1 MPQICLSI
9 CFPAIFL
16 LSCPARSNEIIVSP
30 SGGDYASIQQALNA
44 AHAGDIVT
52 VLTGTYPEALV
63 FPRSGSEISGYI
75 TLRAGTGATVTVDPN
90 ADTDAILI
98 ENRSYLKISGI
109 EVTNSHGVSDGAG
122 IRVRGW
128 GDRIEIRNNRMYGL
142 TGSDAVGIMILGNSA
157 TPISRV
163 VIDGNYI
170 HDCEP
175 AQSEALVLNGNV
187 TGFEV
192 TNNTVHDVNN
202 IGIDFIGGES
212 WTGNYGV
219 AREGVCRGNH
229 VYRAR
234 SNYGGGYAAGIYVDG
249 GREIVVEGNSVHE
262 CDLGIEIGAENSGYT
277 VTGVIVRNNI
287 VYDNDKAGIV
297 FGGYEEARG
306 RVNDCE
312 FTGNTLYKNDT
323 LKDGNGEF
331 AVNWAEGNR
340 IRNNVVW
347 AGPQNLLIHAESG
360 SVDNVFDNNLY
371 YAPAGPSAAEV
382 DWRGTLYTGFEN
394 YRAKTSQDAA
404 SFFTDP
410 LLEDP
415 DGDDFH
421 LRFGSA
427 AINAGDLSDP
437 DLLGEY
443 DYYGNPRLDGR
454 TVDIGADEY
463 NALARPDSGDYDGDG
478 TADIAVF
485 RGYSGLWAVR
495 GVTRAYF
502 GAGGDVPVPGVY
514 GAGRAAEMGIYRPA
528 VGLWAIRGTTRIY
541 FGASGDT
548 PVPGDYDGDDRCEA
562 AVFRSRTG
570 LWAVR
575 GVTRVYFA
583 SPADLPVPGDYDGD
597 GTADIAVFRRTSGL
611 WAIRKVTR
619 AYFGSNSDIPVPG
632 DYSGDGIRTPAIFR
646 PAAGLWAVRG
656 TTRAYFGVAADQPV
670 PADYDGDGEDDAGIF
685 RDTTALWAVH
695 DLFRVYFGRGG
706 DVPVT
711 R

>member
-249 GREIVVEGNSVHE
+249 GRDIVIEGNSVHE
-262 CDLGIEIGAENSGYT
+262 CDLGIEIGAENPGYN

-297 FGGYEEARG
+297 FGGYEQARG

-331 AVNWAEGNR
+331 AVNWAGGNR

-347 AGPQNLLIHAESG
+347 AGPQNILIHAETG
-360 SVDNVFDNNLY
+360 SVDNTFDNNLY
-371 YAPAGPSAAEV
+371 YAAAGPSAAEV

-394 YRAKTSQDAA
+394 YRAGTSQDAA
-404 SFFTDP
+404 SLFVDP

-427 AINAGDLSDP
+427 AIDAGDMSDP
-437 DLLGEY
+437 DLRGEY
-443 DYYGNPRLDGR
+443 DYYGDPRIDGGK
-454 TVDIGADEY
+454 VDMGADEY

-478 TADIAVF
+478 TSDIAVF
-485 RGYSGLWAVR
+485 RGSSGLWAVR

-514 GAGRAAEMGIYRPA
+514 GGAPAAEMG
-528 VGLWAIRGTTRIY
+528 
-541 FGASGDT
+541 
-548 PVPGDYDGDDRCEA
+548 
-562 AVFRSRTG
+562 
-570 LWAVR
+570 
-575 GVTRVYFA
+575 
-583 SPADLPVPGDYDGD
+583 
-597 GTADIAVFRRTSGL
+597 
-611 WAIRKVTR
+611 
-619 AYFGSNSDIPVPG
+619 
-632 DYSGDGIRTPAIFR
+632 IFR
-646 PAAGLWAVRG
+646 PAAGLWAIRG
-656 TTRAYFGVAADQPV
+656 TSPGSTSAPPRIPRSRPTTTGTAGVSRRSSDPG
-670 PADYDGDGEDDAGIF
+670 PAS
-685 RDTTALWAVH
+685 
-695 DLFRVYFGRGG
+695 GRSGA
-706 DVPVT
+706 
-711 R
+711 